1 MSSFN
6 ITYANALTTLRSIFS
21 ASIMVTLMNL
31 FLDVKT
37 ASNPFLG
44 LASKIFTH
52 SGQFFTKIKWSKIL
66 SPKQMLVIIALA
78 NCDEELLGKL
88 SSVFIIIDANG
99 ITKLIHDKKFFS
111 EFRPHPSLEDLF
123 TCEGGFWFIK
133 EGTNS
138 KHIGKCIFEY
148 LLSSNDEIMF
158 DTDSNSNPTTSPSVT
173 TDSSVTTSST
183 EAFPSLPNRKS
194 TKNSNTVHNVW
205 QNPIVLDNQNPN
217 AEPNLLQI
225 LNELSEEQ
233 LKYFFSPSS
242 YDVEWLLKN
251 PKVLE
256 VLMTIN
262 TSIDL
267 TKDFEN
273 LKNLVNKLA

>member
-1 MSSFN
+1 MYSFEN
-6 ITYANALTTLRSIFS
+6 SIATMHSIFS
-21 ASIMVTLMNL
+21 DTTLARLMYYVT
-31 FLDVKT
+31 DVKKLP
-37 ASNPFLG
+37 NPFLG
-44 LASKIFTH
+44 LASK
-52 SGQFFTKIKWSKIL
+52 FFIPFEHFYTIIKWYSNS
-66 SPKQMLVIIALA
+66 SPQQMLVIIALA
-78 NCDEELLGKL
+78 NLDEEILEKL
-88 SSVFIIIDANG
+88 YSVFVIIDEYG
-99 ITKLIHDKKFFS
+99 ITKLIHDEKFSS
-111 EFRPHPSLEDLF
+111 ESRPHPSLENLF
-123 TCEGGFWFIK
+123 TCEGGCWYII

-138 KHIGKCIFEY
+138 KHIAESIFKY
-148 LLSSNDEIMF
+148 LLNSNGKVSFKKI
-158 DTDSNSNPTTSPSVT
+158 DTDLNSNSSVNTNPTTSPSVN
-173 TDSSVTTSST
+173 TSST